1 MDLTG
6 KIQLLLLNFI
16 PLITFSDLKKNKY
29 NFFTLLHQQLENK
42 SLQIKGGKAR

>member
-29 NFFTLLHQQLENK
+29 TIFLPCYISSWKINHY
-42 SLQIKGGKAR
+42 R